1 MHRKKPFTSIRR
13 ISHAGVPH
21 KQRYRFDALDWVAA
35 FFAIATP
42 LYIAYLLIG
51 N

>member
-1 MHRKKPFTSIRR
+1 MHRKKPFTSIRHIYR
-13 ISHAGVPH
+13 TGVPT
-21 KQRYRFDALDWVAA
+21 KPPYRFDTLDWVAA

-42 LYIAYLLIG
+42 LYIAYLLIW